1 MINNQDSIRYRN
13 VLSRKYRFHYSDMN
27 KAIEDFMEKLSEL
40 KATGKGPFFYSLN
53 NVPMDEIMNVEFFM
67 PVREDYVDTK
77 DIMEFH
83 SYFSIENMISHSI
96 YDKVEQNTE
105 LVYRLL
111 LDYIE
116 ENELQQVTPIFHVM
130 SGDRSFPYIF
140 IKIGV
145 SEK

>member
-116 ENELQQVTPIFHVM
+116 ENELQR
-130 SGDRSFPYIF
+130 GDSYISCNVWGQELSLYF
-140 IKIGV
+140 YKNWCQ
-145 SEK
+145 